1 MKEFEY
7 KMPAKVRFGVGIT
20 NNLGRI
26 LREELGFQKAFIATD
41 KGIAAA
47 GILEKITNS
56 LDGDGFPYQVYD
68 ALIPDPT
75 IEVVDEAADVLRNS
89 GADVVVAVGGGSP
102 IDTAKAM
109 CMLQTHEGSVRD
121 YLFGGTKQVENPI
134 LPLICIPTTA
144 GTGSEMTA
152 ASVITNNQEQTK
164 VSVTHENLIPKMAL
178 IDPSLHVG
186 MPPFITATTGMDAL
200 THAIEA
206 YVSTAASSYSDALA
220 MKAIEMVC
228 AYLPS
233 SYKGNKESRAH
244 MHDAQCLAG
253 MAFSNALLGIV
264 HSMAH
269 KTGAAF
275 HEGAMANQHLPHGC
289 ANAIYLPYVIQY
301 NAHDQRAAERYAD
314 IARMLGLSGRSDK
327 ALIESLCTLI
337 GNMNTA
343 MNIPHTLK
351 EFGVD
356 EKEFL
361 AKVDEIAV
369 NAVGDACTGS
379 NPRTITPE
387 VMAKLLKCAYYGTE
401 VDF

>member
-200 THAIEA
+200 THAVES
-206 YVSTAASSYSDALA
+206 YVSLNAEPISDAMGIAAIRMIGENLRTAVSDGSNLEARTNMALA
-220 MKAIEMVC
+220 STIAGAAFLNGGLGVVHGIAQTIGAV
-228 AYLPS
+228 
-233 SYKGNKESRAH
+233 AH
-244 MHDAQCLAG
+244 VAHGTA
-253 MAFSNALLGIV
+253 NALL
-264 HSMAH
+264 
-269 KTGAAF
+269 
-275 HEGAMANQHLPHGC
+275 
-289 ANAIYLPYVIQY
+289 LPYCMERNLVGNLKKFRQIAQALGE
-301 NAHDQRAAERYAD
+301 NTDGMTDRQAAQAAAD
-314 IARMLGLSGRSDK
+314 AVFQLARDLHVPMK
-327 ALIESLCTLI
+327 
-337 GNMNTA
+337 
-343 MNIPHTLK
+343 LK
-351 EFGVD
+351 DVGVTR
-356 EKEFL
+356 EMFP
-361 AKVDEIAV
+361 EIIKGTMEYRLLAV
-369 NAVGDACTGS
+369 NPC
-379 NPRTITPE
+379 
-387 VMAKLLKCAYYGTE
+387 KLTE
-401 VDF
+401 KDVEEILLRAFE

>member
-20 NNLGRI
+20 RNLGRI
-26 LREELGFQKAFIATD
+26 LREELGFQKVFIATD
-41 KGIAAA
+41 KGIVAA
-47 GILEKITNS
+47 GILEKITNT
-56 LDGDGFPYQVYD
+56 LAQEEFPYQVYD

-75 IEVVDEAADVLRNS
+75 IEVVDEAADILRNS

-178 IDPSLHVG
+178 IDPTLHVG

-206 YVSTAASSYSDALA
+206 YVSLNAEPISDAMGIAAIRIIGENLRIAVADGSNLEARTNMALA
-220 MKAIEMVC
+220 STIAGAAFLNGGLGVVHGIAQTIGAV
-228 AYLPS
+228 
-233 SYKGNKESRAH
+233 AH
-244 MHDAQCLAG
+244 VAHGTA
-253 MAFSNALLGIV
+253 NALL
-264 HSMAH
+264 
-269 KTGAAF
+269 
-275 HEGAMANQHLPHGC
+275 
-289 ANAIYLPYVIQY
+289 LPYCMERNLVGNLKKFKQIAQALGE
-301 NAHDQRAAERYAD
+301 NTDSMTERQAAQAAAD
-314 IARMLGLSGRSDK
+314 AV
-327 ALIESLCTLI
+327 
-337 GNMNTA
+337 
-343 MNIPHTLK
+343 
-351 EFGVD
+351 FQ
-356 EKEFL
+356 L
-361 AKVDEIAV
+361 AKDLHVPMKLKDVGVTREMFPEIIKGTMEYRLLAV
-369 NAVGDACTGS
+369 NPC
-379 NPRTITPE
+379 
-387 VMAKLLKCAYYGTE
+387 KLTE
-401 VDF
+401 KDVEEILLRAFE